1 MKEGGSEEEG
11 NVFKQGGTQDIL
23 ITLIGHN
30 PGQNSKKKGLK
41 TCKKKFLLTNYF
53 QQLILNGF
61 IAMSESCTIIPRLI
75 TASKMFYSRIVK
87 DLISK
92 LAARTGIVIKLFS
105 GSSSV
110 LKYVFTFFR

>member
-1 MKEGGSEEEG
+1 
-11 NVFKQGGTQDIL
+11 
-23 ITLIGHN
+23 
-30 PGQNSKKKGLK
+30 
-41 TCKKKFLLTNYF
+41 
-53 QQLILNGF
+53 
-61 IAMSESCTIIPRLI
+61 MSESCTIIPRLI